1 MHKNSVVHGNLTPDS
16 ILFESRSPGKDLR
29 VKLTGFKYPIY
40 EEKPKLEKPKLE
52 KPKLSPITENKHFF
66 PPEYLSQESCDQK
79 VDIWAIGCIAY
90 YCLVGLPPITGESE
104 LNVFD

>member
-40 EEKPKLEKPKLE
+40 EE